1 MATLQ
6 KIRNKGPL
14 LVIVIGLAL
23 FAFIASDAWRAFQP
37 HQTKQDVGEING
49 KVISAQEYQS
59 MVDEYT
65 KVQEKLYGRTTNDEE
80 LTQAKDFIWESY
92 IQYTLIE
99 NEAKKLGLTV
109 TDAEIK
115 ALIKEGTSPMLN
127 QTPFI
132 NPQTRRFDKELMDYF
147 VKQGNPDDVAL
158 IINYTENQ
166 LKKNLLINKFQ
177 NLLMKSVISNPIEAE
192 YSFDARTNQSDILL
206 AALPYSAVADSTIKI
221 SSSEI
226 KDLYKKK
233 KEQFKNPVETRNIK
247 YIDVQI
253 TPSEADRKAVFNDVT
268 EYSNELAKTNSELAS
283 FIRSTGSTVPY
294 IDLPITKA
302 ALPTDIAN
310 RLDSVAIGE
319 IYGPFYTQTDDSYN
333 AFKVISKQLAPDSIQ
348 FRQIQ
353 VIAATAE
360 ATRTLADSI
369 NNAIKGGADFVE
381 LAKKYGQTG
390 ESNWAASSNYETA
403 QMDANY
409 LKVFNALN
417 TLEPKATAN
426 IEFGQGNLIVQV
438 VNRKAMTNKYRVAVV
453 KRPVEFSKE
462 TYTKAYNDF
471 SQFVAS
477 NGTLDA
483 LVKNAE
489 ENGYRLLERN
499 EFMSNEHNVCG
510 IHGTRDALKWIF
522 AAKKNE
528 VSPLYDCGN
537 NDHLLVVAVADIN
550 EEGYRPVE
558 KVAEILRA
566 ELLRDKKAEM
576 LTTKIKEAKSF
587 DEVKAMA
594 NVVSDTVKHITFSA
608 PTYVSMTHSSEPVL
622 GGEVMNAE
630 INKLSAPVKGNGG
643 VYVFQVYNK
652 EKTNDTFDPKT
663 EEASVSNMNM
673 RFMSR
678 FISDLYLKSNVKDSR
693 YLFF

>member
-37 HQTKQDVGEING
+37 HQTKQDVGEVNG

-65 KVQEKLYGRTTNDEE
+65 KVQEKLYGRNTNDDE

-115 ALIKEGTSPMLN
+115 ALIKEGTSPILN

-132 NPQTRRFDKELMDYF
+132 NPQTRRFDKEIMDYF
-147 VKQGNPDDVAL
+147 VQQGNPEDVSL
-158 IINYTENQ
+158 IMNYTENQ
-166 LKKNLLINKFQ
+166 LKRALLVNKFQ

-192 YSFDARTNQSDILL
+192 YSFNARTNQSDLLL
-206 AALPYSAVADSTIKI
+206 AALPYSSVADSTITI

-233 KEQFKNPVETRNIK
+233 KEQFKNAVETRDIK

-253 TPSEADRKAVFNDVT
+253 TPSEADRRAVFNDVT
-268 EYSNELAKTNSELAS
+268 EYSNELAKTENEFAS
-283 FIRSTGSTVPY
+283 FIRSTGSTVPFL
-294 IDLPITKA
+294 DLPVTKA

-319 IYGPFYTQTDDSYN
+319 IYGPFYNQADDSYN
-333 AFKVISKQLAPDSIQ
+333 AFKVLSKQLAPDSIQ

-353 VIAATAE
+353 VIAATPE

-369 NNAIKGGADFVE
+369 NNAIKDGSDFVE

-390 ESNWAASSNYETA
+390 ESNWTASRNYETA

-417 TLEPKATAN
+417 TLAPKGTAN

-438 VNRKAMTNKYRVAVV
+438 VDRKAMTNKYKVAVV

-477 NGTLDA
+477 NGTLDK

-499 EFMSNEHNVCG
+499 EFMSNEHTVCG
-510 IHGTRDALKWIF
+510 IRGTRDALRWIF
-522 AAKKNE
+522 DAKKNE

-537 NDHLLVVAVADIN
+537 NDHLLVVAVSDIN

-558 KVAEILRA
+558 KVAEMLRA
-566 ELLRDKKAEM
+566 EILRDKKAEI
-576 LTTKIKEAKSF
+576 LTNQIKEAKSF
-587 DEVKAMA
+587 DEVKSMT
-594 NVVSDTVKHITFSA
+594 NVVTDSVKHVTFSA

-622 GGEVMNAE
+622 GGEVMKVGKNR
-630 INKLSAPVKGNGG
+630 LSTPVKGNGG
-643 VYVFQVYNK
+643 VFVFQVYNR
-652 EKTNDTFDPKT
+652 EKTNDTFEPKT
-663 EEASVSNMNM
+663 EEANMSNMNM
-673 RFMSR
+673 RFVSR
-678 FISDLYLKSNVKDSR
+678 FINDLYLKSEVKDTR

>member
-23 FAFIASDAWRAFQP
+23 FAFIASDAWKAFQP

-65 KVQEKLYGRTTNDEE
+65 KVQEKLYGRNTNDDE

-92 IQYTLIE
+92 VQYTLIE

-115 ALIKEGTSPMLN
+115 ALIKEGTSPILN

-132 NPQTRRFDKELMDYF
+132 NPQTRRFDKEIMDYF
-147 VKQGNPDDVAL
+147 VHQGNPEDVSL
-158 IINYTENQ
+158 IMNYTENQ
-166 LKKNLLINKFQ
+166 LKRALLVNKFQ

-192 YSFDARTNQSDILL
+192 YSFNARTNQSDLLL
-206 AALPYSAVADSTIKI
+206 AALPYSSVADSTITI

-233 KEQFKNPVETRNIK
+233 KEQFKNTVETRDIK

-253 TPSEADRKAVFNDVT
+253 TPSEADRNAVFNDVT
-268 EYSNELAKTNSELAS
+268 EYSNELAKTENEFAS
-283 FIRSTGSTVPY
+283 FIRSTGSTVPFL
-294 IDLPITKA
+294 DLPVTKA

-310 RLDSVAIGE
+310 RLDSVAVGE
-319 IYGPFYTQTDDSYN
+319 IYGPFYNQADDSYN
-333 AFKVISKQLAPDSIQ
+333 AFKVLSKQLAPDSIQ

-353 VIAATAE
+353 VIAATPE

-369 NNAIKGGADFVE
+369 NNAIKDGADFVE
-381 LAKKYGQTG
+381 VAKKYGQTG
-390 ESNWAASSNYETA
+390 ESNWTASRNYETA

-409 LKVFNALN
+409 LKIFNALN
-417 TLEPKATAN
+417 TLAPKGIAN

-438 VNRKAMTNKYRVAVV
+438 VDRKAMTNKYRVAVV

-477 NGTLDA
+477 NGTLDK

-499 EFMSNEHNVCG
+499 EFMSNEHTVCG
-510 IHGTRDALKWIF
+510 IRGTHDALRWIF
-522 AAKKNE
+522 DAKKNE

-537 NDHLLVVAVADIN
+537 NDHLLVVAVSDIN

-558 KVAEILRA
+558 KVAEMLRA
-566 ELLRDKKAEM
+566 EILRDKKAEI
-576 LTTKIKEAKSF
+576 LTNQIKEAKDFNEAKSI
-587 DEVKAMA
+587 A
-594 NVVSDTVKHITFSA
+594 NVITDSVKHVTFSA

-630 INKLSAPVKGNGG
+630 LNQLSAPVKGNGG
-643 VYVFQVYNK
+643 VFVFQIYNR

-663 EEASVSNMNM
+663 EEANLSNMNM

-678 FISDLYLKSNVKDSR
+678 FVNDLYLKSKVKDTR

>member
-49 KVISAQEYQS
+49 KEISAQEYQS

-65 KVQEKLYGRTTNDEE
+65 KVQEKLYGRTTSDEE
-80 LTQAKDFIWESY
+80 LTQAKDYIWESY
-92 IQYTLIE
+92 VQYALIE

-115 ALIKEGTSPMLN
+115 ALIKEGISPILN

-132 NPQTRRFDKELMDYF
+132 NPQTRRFDKDIMDYF
-147 VKQGNPDDVAL
+147 VKQGNPEDVTL
-158 IINYTENQ
+158 IMNYTENQ
-166 LKKNLLINKFQ
+166 LKRALLINKFQ
-177 NLLMKSVISNPIEAE
+177 NLLMKSVISNPVEAE
-192 YSFDARTNQSDILL
+192 YSFNARTNQSDLLL
-206 AALPYSAVADSTIKI
+206 AVLPYSSIADSTVTI

-233 KEQFKNPVETRNIK
+233 KEQFKNTVETRDIK
-247 YIDVQI
+247 YIDVEI
-253 TPSEADRKAVFNDVT
+253 TPSEADRIAVFNDVT
-268 EYSNELAKTNSELAS
+268 EYSNELAKTNDEFAS
-283 FIRSTGSTVPY
+283 FIRSTGSTVPF

-319 IYGPFYTQTDDSYN
+319 IYGPFYNQADDSYN
-333 AFKVISKQLAPDSIQ
+333 AFKILSKQLAPDSIQ

-353 VIAATAE
+353 VIAATPE
-360 ATRTLADSI
+360 ATKTLADSI

-390 ESNWAASSNYETA
+390 ESNWAASQNYETA
-403 QMDANY
+403 QMDANFI
-409 LKVFNALN
+409 KVFNALN
-417 TLEPKATAN
+417 TLAPKATAN

-438 VNRKAMTNKYRVAVV
+438 VDRKAMTNKYKVAVV

-477 NGTLDA
+477 NGTLEQ
-483 LVKNAE
+483 LMKNAE

-499 EFMSNEHNVCG
+499 EFMSNSHTVSG
-510 IHGTRDALKWIF
+510 IRGTRDALKWIF
-522 AAKKNE
+522 DAKKGE
-528 VSPLYDCGN
+528 VSPLYDCGDN
-537 NDHLLVVAVADIN
+537 NHLLVVAVSDIN

-558 KVAEILRA
+558 KVADILRA
-566 ELLRDKKAEM
+566 EILRDKKAAL
-576 LTTKIKEAKSF
+576 LTEKLKNAKSF
-587 DEVKAMA
+587 DEIKSIA
-594 NVVSDTVKHITFSA
+594 NVVTDTVKHVTFSA
-608 PTYVSMTHSSEPVL
+608 PTYVSVTHSSELVL
-622 GGEVMNAE
+622 GGEVMGAE
-630 INKLSAPVKGNGG
+630 LNKLSDPVKGNGG
-643 VYVFQVYNK
+643 VYVFQVYNR
-652 EKTNDTFDPKT
+652 EKTNDTFNAKT
-663 EEASVSNMNM
+663 EEENLSNMNM
-673 RFMSR
+673 RLMSR
-678 FISDLYLKSNVKDSR
+678 FIGDLYLKGEVKDSR